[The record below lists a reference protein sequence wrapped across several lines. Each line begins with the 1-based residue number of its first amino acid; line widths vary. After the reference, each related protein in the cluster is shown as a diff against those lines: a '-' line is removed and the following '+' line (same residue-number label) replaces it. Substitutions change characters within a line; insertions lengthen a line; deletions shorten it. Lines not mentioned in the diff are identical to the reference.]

1 MLAAP
6 HEGWR
11 GPRCVQTPVVA
22 SAHTGM
28 WTAGLLPWLLGLCLV
43 AGAQEPAPQLS
54 PATEKATTEKT
65 GDKPTRPARRLKLDI
80 DKHVEKKLEEEAKKA
95 PPRFET
101 SIEVVARSPQ
111 ALLERFFGG
120 VDLECGPGGGGA
132 PTVEEM
138 RQYRPHAPPS
148 ADFLALAMA
157 LAGKVMDKI
166 HSTPATPK
174 YFLYRVRRKDAGV
187 SYALREDRVPD
198 AWFYNFP
205 DLNFE
210 LVETFTD
217 KDTAVRGWRR
227 MERGYGSPVAAATNT
242 PPPQWATTPCRPRR

>member
-1 MLAAP
+1 MLAGTF
-6 HEGWR
+6 EGQR
-11 GPRCVQTPVVA
+11 GPRCVENTVVT
-22 SAHTGM
+22 SARTGM
-28 WTAGLLPWLLGLCLV
+28 RIAALLLGLGWMA
-43 AGAQEPAPQLS
+43 AGQEPPQQPQAQQPEPAP
-54 PATEKATTEKT
+54 AEKP
-65 GDKPTRPARRLKLDI
+65 KPTRRRLVLDI
-80 DKHVEKKLEEEAKKA
+80 DKQVEKKLEEEAKKA

-138 RQYRPHAPPS
+138 REYRPHAPPT
-148 ADFLALAMA
+148 ADFVALAMA

-166 HSTPATPK
+166 HSKPATPK

-187 SYALREDRVPD
+187 SYALREDRIPD

-210 LVETFTD
+210 LVEAFTE

-227 MERGYGSPVAAATNT
+227 MERGYSTPVAAAANT